1 MNRRH
6 VLAVAVAAALP
17 RLAVLLAEGDTIL
30 SQLVEKS
37 ERFARVFVESG
48 TFGYIP
54 GRPSANTQPLY
65 AWFLSALYWVIG
77 RDWLVVGL
85 AQIAI
90 AVGTALLVLQLG
102 RRVGGPTVGLVAGL
116 AVALHPFLVWHD
128 VHVNR
133 EILDQPIAVG
143 MALVALAAF
152 ERARWWHFPLLGA
165 LAGLAILGNA
175 RLVAIPL
182 ALGVYAVWRVRPRAR
197 AALGLLAVVVAAGVV
212 VSPWL
217 VRNEIVMGCPA
228 ITTDARALWKANN
241 PATYDTLARGEWID
255 DVPNLPDG
263 PDWPELAADKT
274 LGGDPTEIDECAQN
288 GYYQDLVIDFWKEH
302 PGEKARLMVQAAGML
317 WSPTFS
323 VEETSHTG
331 LAKVGRDVVAPVYMI
346 ALYLLALLGAR
357 HVSRRFLAL
366 VLVLEVLNTLMAMVF
381 AGTVRYRTPF
391 DFLLAILA
399 AVAIRHLVHAL
410 RERRGRREA
419 TA

>member
-1 MNRRH
+1 MSRRSA
-6 VLAVAVAAALP
+6 LIVALAAALP

-90 AVGTALLVLQLG
+90 AVGTALLVLRLG
-102 RRVGGPTVGLVAGL
+102 SRVGGPTVGLVAAL

-133 EILDQPIAVG
+133 EILDQPLAVG
-143 MALVALAAF
+143 MALVALAAY
-152 ERARWWHFPLLGA
+152 ERARWWHFPLLGG
-165 LAGLAILGNA
+165 LAGLAVLGNA

-182 ALGVYAVWRVRPRAR
+182 VLGVFAAWRVRPWGR
-197 AALGLLAVVVAAGVV
+197 AALGLAAVVLATAVV

-217 VRNEIVMGCPA
+217 VRNEVVIGCPA

-241 PATYDTLARGEWID
+241 AATYETLARGEWID

-274 LGGDPTEIDECAQN
+274 LGGDPTTVDECAQN

-302 PGEKARLMVQAAGML
+302 PGEKARLMAQAAGML

-323 VEETSHTG
+323 VEETSHSG
-331 LAKVGRDVVAPVYMI
+331 LAEVGRDVAAPAYMI
-346 ALYLLALLGAR
+346 ALYVLALVGAWR
-357 HVSRRFLAL
+357 VSRRFLAL
-366 VLVLEVLNTLMAMVF
+366 VLLLEVLNTLMAMVF

-410 RERRGRREA
+410 RERRERGA
-419 TA
+419 AA